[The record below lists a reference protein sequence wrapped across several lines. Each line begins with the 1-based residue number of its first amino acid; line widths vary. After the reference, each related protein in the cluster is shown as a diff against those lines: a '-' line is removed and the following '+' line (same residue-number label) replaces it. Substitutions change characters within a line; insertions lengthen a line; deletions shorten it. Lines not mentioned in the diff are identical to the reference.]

1 MTVMAEMEA
10 IKDLAD
16 EILGKLTE
24 GIEDVPLYEVTV
36 FYTHN
41 DKLRHMSYKDL
52 TLGDISTLPEVLS
65 GDVESMNVRKMRKL
79 LQE

>member
-10 IKDLAD
+10 MKNLAD

-24 GIEDVPLYEVTV
+24 GVKDVPRYEVTV

-65 GDVESMNVRKMRKL
+65 GDVESMTVRKMRKIL
-79 LQE
+79 

>member
-1 MTVMAEMEA
+1 MSVMAEREA
-10 IKDLAD
+10 MKNLAD

-24 GIEDVPLYEVTV
+24 GIKDMPRYEVTV
-36 FYTHN
+36 FYTHD

-65 GDVESMNVRKMRKL
+65 GNVESLSVRKMRNL
-79 LQE
+79 L

>member
-10 IKDLAD
+10 IKNLAD

-24 GIEDVPLYEVTV
+24 GIKDVPLYEVTV

-65 GDVESMNVRKMRKL
+65 GGVESMTVRKMRKIL
-79 LQE
+79 

>member
-10 IKDLAD
+10 MKKLAD

-24 GIEDVPLYEVTV
+24 GIKDVPRYEVTV

-41 DKLRHMSYKDL
+41 ENLRHMSYKDL

>member
-10 IKDLAD
+10 MKNLAD

-24 GIEDVPLYEVTV
+24 GIKDVPRYEVTV

-41 DKLRHMSYKDL
+41 EKMRHMSYKDL

-65 GDVESMNVRKMRKL
+65 GDVESMTVRKMRKL
-79 LQE
+79 L

>member
-10 IKDLAD
+10 MKNLAD

-36 FYTHN
+36 FYTH
-41 DKLRHMSYKDL
+41 DGKLRHMSYKDL

-65 GDVESMNVRKMRKL
+65 GDVESLTVSKMRKL
-79 LQE
+79 L

>member
-10 IKDLAD
+10 MKNLAD

-36 FYTHN
+36 FYTH
-41 DKLRHMSYKDL
+41 DGMLRHMSYKDL

-65 GDVESMNVRKMRKL
+65 GDVESLTVSKMRKL
-79 LQE
+79 L

>member
-41 DKLRHMSYKDL
+41 DKLRHMSYKEL

-65 GDVESMNVRKMRKL
+65 GDVESMTVRKMRKIL
-79 LQE
+79 

>member
-1 MTVMAEMEA
+1 MSVMAEMEA
-10 IKDLAD
+10 MKNLAD

-24 GIEDVPLYEVTV
+24 GIKDMPRYEVTV
-36 FYTHN
+36 FYTHD

-65 GDVESMNVRKMRKL
+65 GNVESLSVRKMRNL
-79 LQE
+79 L

>member
-10 IKDLAD
+10 MKNLAD

-24 GIEDVPLYEVTV
+24 GVKDVPRYEVTA

-65 GDVESMNVRKMRKL
+65 GDVESLTVSKMRKL
-79 LQE
+79 L

>member
-10 IKDLAD
+10 MKNLAD

-24 GIEDVPLYEVTV
+24 GVKDVPRYEVTV
-36 FYTHN
+36 FSPHN

-52 TLGDISTLPEVLS
+52 PLGDISTLPEVLS
-65 GDVESMNVRKMRKL
+65 GDVESMTVRKMRKL
-79 LQE
+79 L

>member
-10 IKDLAD
+10 MKKLAH

-24 GIEDVPLYEVTV
+24 GIKDVPRYEVTV

-41 DKLRHMSYKDL
+41 EKLRHMSYKDL

-65 GDVESMNVRKMRKL
+65 GDVESMTVRKMRKL
-79 LQE
+79 L

>member
-10 IKDLAD
+10 IKNLAD

-24 GIEDVPLYEVTV
+24 GIKDVPLYEVTV

-41 DKLRHMSYKDL
+41 DTLRPMSYKDL
-52 TLGDISTLPEVLS
+52 TLGAISTLPEVLS
-65 GDVESMNVRKMRKL
+65 GDVESMTVRKMRKL
-79 LQE
+79 L